1 MFTRIVK
8 MEFQP
13 EKINDFVNN
22 FNKEKEYVRKQPG
35 CHSLVLYRDKVKTN
49 VFFTYSTWESES
61 DLENYRNSE
70 FFKGVWSFTKQLF
83 NAKPMAW
90 SVDEVTRL

>member
-8 MEFQP
+8 MEFKP
-13 EKINDFVNN
+13 EKVSDFIAN
-22 FNKEKEYVRKQPG
+22 FEKNKKEVRNQQG
-35 CHSLVLYRDKVKTN
+35 CHSLALYQDKN
-49 VFFTYSTWESES
+49 NPNIFFTYSTWETDA
-61 DLENYRNSE
+61 DLDRYRNSD

-90 SVDEVTRL
+90 SVDKMMKL